1 MKCFSFDKNDFL
13 LLLVVYD
20 TTYILAKSFTDFMDS
35 ICLKIALLMLF
46 IVMFFMTIF
55 DAKHKKQSDELEIR
69 STEIKIKNQ
78 IGTEYRKTHFLK
90 KIKNLIL
97 RTRMLS
103 PKEDFST
110 KDPNYKVHM
119 FYLNRTDTSG
129 SPDLKN

>member
-1 MKCFSFDKNDFL
+1 MKCFSFNKNDFL
-13 LLLVVYD
+13 LLLVAYD
-20 TTYILAKSFTDFMDS
+20 TTYILTKSFTDFMDS

-55 DAKHKKQSDELEIR
+55 DTKHKKQSDELESR
-69 STEIKIKNQ
+69 DTEIKIKNQ
-78 IGTEYRKTHFLK
+78 IGTEYRRTYFLK
-90 KIKNLIL
+90 KIKNLVL
-97 RTRMLS
+97 RTSMLP

-129 SPDLKN
+129 LPDLRN